1 MAELT
6 PMMKQYLK
14 IKGEHSDCILFF
26 RLGDFYEMF
35 NEDARLAAKELELT
49 LTTRDRNKE
58 DPEERTPMCGV
69 PYHSA
74 DAYIARLIAKGY
86 KVAICEQ
93 TEDPALAKGLV
104 DREVIRIVTPGTRTE
119 PAMLDEGRSNYLC
132 SVYSDPGGLS
142 AAFCDVST
150 GELSVSVYQAGNTQ
164 SLINDLNRYQPS
176 EAVMSAGAA
185 EDSELVCF
193 LRDRLGCL
201 MEMRAGSFEF
211 MDSAILIGRQFGKG
225 PDELGLEDDSQAVCA
240 VGGLLAY
247 INETQKTDLSH
258 INRLDFRSGS
268 GYMELDVQ
276 TVHNLELVC
285 SMRTGEKKGSL
296 LWALDKTRT
305 PMGGRLLRSWVTR
318 PLLDP
323 AAIGRRLSA
332 VDELFRDSILRS
344 ELRLALKDVG
354 DIERLLSRVVYGSA
368 GGRDMI
374 SLASSLAALPKI
386 KELLAPA
393 ESTMLSELAKL
404 DALQD
409 IRVLIDDTIKE
420 DPPFSVREGGFIK
433 TGRDPEVDRL
443 RGLLD
448 NSTEAL
454 AAIET
459 RERERT
465 GKKLKVG
472 YNRVFGYYID
482 IPRSMSSDVPADYV
496 RKQTLANSERFIP
509 EELKILE
516 TELLTARDRLAELE
530 YNIFAELMRTVSSQA
545 ARIGTAARAV
555 ARVDVAASLAESA
568 AKNGY
573 CMPQVDMS
581 GTLEIKDGRHPIV
594 ELAQPDSLFVPNDTC
609 LNDSDCRCA
618 IVTGPNMAGKSTYMR
633 QTALIVIMAQIGSF
647 VPASAARVG
656 LVDRVFTRIGAS
668 DDLSSGRS
676 TFMVEMTE
684 VADILKNATARS
696 LIILDEVG
704 RGTSTYDGMAVARA
718 VLEHCADKKKLGAKT
733 LFSTHYHE
741 LTELAGQ
748 LEGIKNFSI
757 SAKKKNDGLIFLRK
771 IVPGPAD
778 ESYGIEVASL
788 AGVPDSVIR
797 RAKSILKALESDG
810 AQKAPA
816 PASKRSAGEDDDQIS
831 FTDMGGRELADRVRG
846 IDPNTLTPLEAL
858 NLIYEF
864 KRMVDR

>member
-1 MAELT
+1 
-6 PMMKQYLK
+6 MMKQYLK
-14 IKGEHSDCILFF
+14 IKSEHSDCILFF

-35 NEDARLAAKELELT
+35 NEDAKLASKELELT

-104 DREVIRIVTPGTRTE
+104 DREVIRIVTPGTRIE
-119 PAMLDEGRSNYLC
+119 PAMLEEGRSNYLC
-132 SVYSDPGGLS
+132 SVYSDSEGLS

-150 GELSVSVYQAGNTQ
+150 GELNVSAYPAGGVQ
-164 SLINDLNRYQPS
+164 SLINDLNRYQPA
-176 EAVMSAGAA
+176 EAVLSPGAA
-185 EDSELVCF
+185 NIPELSCF
-193 LRDRLGCL
+193 LKDKLGCL
-201 MEMRAGSFEF
+201 TEQGQSGFEF
-211 MDSAILIGRQFGKG
+211 MDSAILMGRQFGKG
-225 PDELGLEDDSQAVCA
+225 PDELGLEDEPQAVCA

-247 INETQKTDLSH
+247 INETQKTTLSH
-258 INRLDFRSGS
+258 INRLEFRSGA

-276 TVHNLELVC
+276 TVRNLELVC

-296 LWALDKTRT
+296 LWVLDKTRT
-305 PMGGRLLRSWVTR
+305 PMGGRLIRSWVTR

-323 AAIGRRLSA
+323 AAISRRLTA
-332 VDELFRDSILRS
+332 VNELFSNSILRG
-344 ELRLALKDVG
+344 ELRLALRDVG
-354 DIERLLSRVVYGSA
+354 DMERLLSRVVYGSA

-374 SLASSLAALPKI
+374 SLASSLAALPKLAG
-386 KELLAPA
+386 LLAPA
-393 ESTMLSELAKL
+393 ESNMLRELGAL
-404 DALQD
+404 DTLQD
-409 IRVLIDDTIKE
+409 IRALIDDTIIE
-420 DPPFSVREGGFIK
+420 EPPFSVREGGFIK
-433 TGRDPEVDRL
+433 PGRDAEVDRL
-443 RGLLD
+443 RSLLD

-482 IPRSMSSDVPADYV
+482 IPRSMSSDVPADYI
-496 RKQTLANSERFIP
+496 RKQTLANSERFITD
-509 EELKILE
+509 ELKALE
-516 TELLTARDRLAELE
+516 TELLTARDRLSVLE
-530 YNIFAELMRTVSSQA
+530 YSIFTELMRSVS
-545 ARIGTAARAV
+545 ARAAGIGASAQAV
-555 ARVDVAASLAESA
+555 ALIDVIASLAEA
-568 AKNGY
+568 AVKNDY
-573 CMPQVDMS
+573 CMPQVDLS
-581 GTLEIKDGRHPIV
+581 GSINIKDGRHPIV
-594 ELAQPDSLFVPNDTC
+594 ELAQADTLFVPNDTY

-647 VPASAARVG
+647 VPASGASIG
-656 LVDRVFTRIGAS
+656 LIDRVFTRIGAS

-684 VADILKNATARS
+684 VADILKNATKRS

-718 VLEHCADKKKLGAKT
+718 VLEHCADRKKLGAKT

-741 LTELAGQ
+741 LTELAEQ
-748 LEGIKNFSI
+748 LEGIKNYSI

-797 RAKSILKALESDG
+797 RAKSILKTLE
-810 AQKAPA
+810 
-816 PASKRSAGEDDDQIS
+816 
-831 FTDMGGRELADRVRG
+831 
-846 IDPNTLTPLEAL
+846 
-858 NLIYEF
+858 
-864 KRMVDR
+864 